1 MFFNRDIKRQFDLLK
16 FLTEKEIILKYRR
29 SYLGIFWS
37 LLNPLLFS
45 IVLFIAFRIF
55 LRFEVKDYLLFLLSA
70 LFPWTWFSTSVTISS
85 GSLISN
91 VTLIKKII
99 FPRYFLPISVILAQ
113 LVNLLFAIPIVI
125 VLVFVYGKSL
135 GLIWFAGI
143 PLLILIQAIVT
154 AGFSF
159 AVSSMNA
166 YFRDI
171 EHLIGVFITMLF
183 YMTPILYP
191 VDVVPKSF
199 RPYLNLNPLTP
210 LMSSWRK
217 LFIENTIDW
226 HAIGISFLLSLII
239 FAIGFYIFKRL
250 GRRLD
255 EVL

>member
-1 MFFNRDIKRQFDLLK
+1 MLFTRDIKRQFDLLRL
-16 FLTEKEIILKYRR
+16 LTEKEIILKYRR

-45 IVLFIAFRIF
+45 IILFVAFKMI
-55 LRFEVKDYLLFLLSA
+55 LRFEVKDYLLFILSA

-91 VTLIKKII
+91 VNLIKKVI

-125 VLVFVYGKSL
+125 GLVFLHNRSPN
-135 GLIWFAGI
+135 LIWLAGV
-143 PLLILIQAIVT
+143 PVLIFVQTIIT
-154 AGFSF
+154 SGFSF

-183 YMTPILYP
+183 YITPIFYP
-191 VDVVPKSF
+191 IDIVPESYRF
-199 RPYLNLNPLTP
+199 YFNLNPLTP

-217 LFIENTIDW
+217 LFMENIIDW
-226 HAIGISFLLSLII
+226 HAIGVSSLLSLISLI
-239 FAIGFYIFKRL
+239 IGFFIFRQL